1 MFYDKIIN
9 RSGYIVQNLPCF
21 LEKWSKNLFEAQ
33 AVWAMF
39 CKTLNPLEVPFRG
52 LLNCFFKKNMV
63 PANGTIPKSNEKG
76 IFRIIL
82 AGTIS
87 YVFSPF
93 YQYCRELF
101 EVNKKFG

>member
-1 MFYDKIIN
+1 
-9 RSGYIVQNLPCF
+9 
-21 LEKWSKNLFEAQ
+21 
-33 AVWAMF
+33 
-39 CKTLNPLEVPFRG
+39 
-52 LLNCFFKKNMV
+52 MV